1 MLSCACKKRPK
12 GRAKGRGWAGNG
24 NGKRKEVEKVMEKEV
39 ARKGIGGAEGGAVGN
54 GKLCDACWLLV
65 CLLNV

>member
-1 MLSCACKKRPK
+1 
-12 GRAKGRGWAGNG
+12 
-24 NGKRKEVEKVMEKEV
+24 MEKEV